1 MRRAAEEMV
10 DVLDEETALR
20 TEFVVNLSEKVLI
33 VLEALAPPTTK
44 LTESSAVLDVQR
56 RFQAEID
63 SGRDDAQDSV
73 WRLGPDPPSRD
84 RSMDAL
90 AGEGVVEI
98 WNIMIRRKVRVD
110 QRGNSGSEGMAH
122 DLTTGTRSGQFP
134 CQGMGRMGRT
144 TGTGQ
149 ELTTY

>member
-73 WRLGPDPPSRD
+73 WRLGPDPPRRD

-98 WNIMIRRKVRVD
+98 RNILIR
-110 QRGNSGSEGMAH
+110 
-122 DLTTGTRSGQFP
+122 
-134 CQGMGRMGRT
+134 
-144 TGTGQ
+144 
-149 ELTTY
+149 

>member
-44 LTESSAVLDVQR
+44 LTESGAVLDIQR
-56 RFQAEID
+56 GFQAEID
-63 SGRDDAQDSV
+63 SGRDDTQDLV
-73 WRLGPDPPSRD
+73 WRLGPDPPSRNC
-84 RSMDAL
+84 SMDAL

-98 WNIMIRRKVRVD
+98 RDNMIR
-110 QRGNSGSEGMAH
+110 
-122 DLTTGTRSGQFP
+122 
-134 CQGMGRMGRT
+134 
-144 TGTGQ
+144 
-149 ELTTY
+149 